1 MLSTIIWL
9 VGLILAIKAALEIW
23 NLNGDTFKKVVF
35 VVLVLI
41 CSWVGLL
48 VYYLFA
54 RDKMIEELSR
64 EMREAAARLEF
75 EQAAYLRD
83 RIKELR
89 QGS

>member
-1 MLSTIIWL
+1 MPNEFLLLTKHFLTMLSTIIWL

-54 RDKMIEELSR
+54 RDKM
-64 EMREAAARLEF
+64 A
-75 EQAAYLRD
+75 QWV
-83 RIKELR
+83 K
-89 QGS
+89 